1 MLIETGSTEEL
12 VRLAGSGVGL
22 RVEAGQRPT
31 EELVKI
37 ARAARTNGGCVT
49 FFGMQP
55 RPLRE
60 LLKIVEAGGLW
71 QGRVASV
78 ERSY

>member
-12 VRLAGSGVGL
+12 VRLAVGGGGL

-31 EELVKI
+31 EELVMI
-37 ARAARTNGGCVT
+37 AQAARSNGGRVT

-55 RPLRE
+55 RSLRE
-60 LLKIVEAGGLW
+60 LLQIVEAGGLW

-78 ERSY
+78 RTGY